1 MQEREKAIGIF
12 DSGIGGLT
20 VFQAIREKL
29 PHEHLIYLGDTARL
43 PYGNKSRETI
53 TRYSVE
59 NTQFLMRAGVK
70 AVVVAC
76 NTASALGLAEL
87 QKQFSIPI
95 LGVIEPGAQAAV
107 AATQS
112 GEVGIVGTEAT
123 ISSSSYTKAIQD
135 LNSQIRVWGVA
146 CPLFVPLAE
155 EGWIEDSI
163 TLAVAEKY
171 LASFYKTPID
181 TLILGCT
188 HYPILKKVISQVL
201 GEKVKLVDSAEQ
213 TALALK
219 KLLQE
224 KELTHPEPSFSE
236 ATFFVT
242 DSPARFKQVGRN
254 FLKQSLEGVTL
265 VTF

>member
-1 MQEREKAIGIF
+1 MQEREKSIGIF

-20 VFQAIREKL
+20 VFQAIRHQL
-29 PHEHLIYLGDTARL
+29 PNEHLVYLGDTARL

-53 TRYSVE
+53 TRYSIE
-59 NTQFLMRAGVK
+59 NTQFLIRAGVK

-76 NTASALGLAEL
+76 NTASALGLTEL

-107 AATQS
+107 AATKS
-112 GEVGIVGTEAT
+112 GEVGIVGTDAT
-123 ISSSSYTKAIQD
+123 IASSSYTKAIQA
-135 LNSQIRVWGVA
+135 LNSNIRVWGVA

-155 EGWIEDSI
+155 EGWVEDSI
-163 TLAVAEKY
+163 TYDVAKKY
-171 LASFYKTPID
+171 LASFVKTPID

-188 HYPILKKVISQVL
+188 HYPILKKVISEVVGSRVQ
-201 GEKVKLVDSAEQ
+201 LVDSAEQ
-213 TALALK
+213 TAVALK

-224 KELTHPEPSFSE
+224 KNLDQKKPSSQNS
-236 ATFFVT
+236 TFFVT

-254 FLKQSLEGVTL
+254 FLNQSLEGVTL